1 MSPRQQFLL
10 RSLLILAIV
19 LLAAPLAQACPNCK
33 DGIAQGDGSHSGLA
47 QGFFW
52 SILWMLS
59 MPVLILTGLG
69 SYFYLLVRRAR
80 KAAAMTALTSSQN
93 FGSGSSVPNNAGIAG
108 HGTGVVKATRRAN
121 SLPTWEELMARSTE
135 AGAALKR

>member
-1 MSPRQQFLL
+1 MSPRQQVLL
-10 RSLLILAIV
+10 RSLLILAFV
-19 LLAAPLAQACPNCK
+19 LLAAPLAHACPNCK
-33 DGIAQGDGSHSGLA
+33 DGVAQGDGSHSGLA

-80 KAAAMTALTSSQN
+80 QAAAATALTSAQN
-93 FGSGSSVPNNAGIAG
+93 SGSLVPNPAGVSGYGMTASP
-108 HGTGVVKATRRAN
+108 AARRPN
-121 SLPTWEELMARSTE
+121 SLPTWEELMARSE
-135 AGAALKR
+135 CDARA